1 MLDGANFVS
10 YLVMAMIFIAVVLV
24 VLALAPLFNR
34 TIDMGARLSTA
45 ALVPAA
51 ATGAG
56 GSLRGDPIQSVWA
69 RLITEIERRGLSLT
83 DTKGDVLAER
93 LMLAGYEQPFAV
105 RAYVL
110 ARTVLTVLLPI
121 LAVGVMALTN
131 EWPAPTK
138 LYMIILGAAFAGLY
152 LPNFVISNRAGER
165 RKEIINGFPDTLDL
179 MLVCIEA
186 GLGVDATFNRV
197 GSEITKSHPLLASLF
212 ASVALE
218 LRAGRSREQA
228 LKTLARK
235 SGVPEIAAFS
245 TLIIQSD
252 KLGASISQALRV
264 YASEMREGRRM
275 RAEEKAAR
283 IPVLLSLP
291 LVCFLLP
298 CMVAVL
304 MLPAGI
310 SMTRS
315 MEKTEANRAR

>member
-1 MLDGANFVS
+1 MPNGETLVS
-10 YLVMAMIFIAVVLV
+10 ILVMAMIFIAVVLV
-24 VLALAPLFNR
+24 VMAVAPMFGRTIDLGSRLSTVALAP
-34 TIDMGARLSTA
+34 A
-45 ALVPAA
+45 ASQR
-51 ATGAG
+51 G
-56 GSLRGDPIQSVWA
+56 GGNLRNDPNQSVWA
-69 RLITEIERRGLSLT
+69 RLIVAIEKRGLSLT
-83 DTKGDVLAER
+83 DSKGDVLAER

-105 RAYVL
+105 RVFVL
-110 ARTVLTVLLPI
+110 VRTVMTVLLPVV
-121 LAVGVMALTN
+121 AVGVMALTGS
-131 EWPAPTK
+131 WPAPAK
-138 LYMIILGAAFAGLY
+138 LYIIILVAALAGLY
-152 LPNFVISNRAGER
+152 LPNMIVGSRAGER
-165 RKEIINGFPDTLDL
+165 AKEVLNGFPDTLDL

-197 GSEITKSHPLLASLF
+197 GAEIVKSHPLMASLF
-212 ASVALE
+212 ANVALE
-218 LRAGRSREQA
+218 LRAGRSREHA

-235 SGVPEIAAFS
+235 SGVPEVAAFT

-252 KLGASISQALRV
+252 KLGASIGQALRV

-275 RAEEKAAR
+275 RAEEKAHR
-283 IPVLLSLP
+283 IPVLLSVP